1 MPYTGR
7 AYVMKEGN
15 LMRFQSEDA
24 DRFLQSK
31 AYIDTAIIPLV
42 GIDADQM
49 KQTVSLGE
57 FTILVADELERQL
70 KGRVFLFPPHT
81 YLEVSDRKHEDIL
94 TMKQSLKDHFQH
106 VILITSD
113 HKWKEHAEISES
125 LFLLKPVPLEHLKVE
140 LKQKVIQDSV
150 EQILNFL
157 LQKWNPS

>member
-1 MPYTGR
+1 
-7 AYVMKEGN
+7 MKEGK
-15 LMRFQSEDA
+15 LMKFQAEDA

-31 AYIDTAIIPLV
+31 DYIDTAIIPIV
-42 GIDADQM
+42 GIDANQI

-57 FTILVADELERQL
+57 FTILVAEELERQL

-81 YLEVSDRKHEDIL
+81 YVEINDRKLEDIF
-94 TMKQSLKDHFQH
+94 TMKQSLEDHFQH
-106 VILITSD
+106 VVLISSD
-113 HKWKEHAEISES
+113 HQWKEHAAVSEA

-140 LKQKVIQDSV
+140 LKQKIVQDSV